1 MKQLML
7 GHRGQ
12 TSRLDGPVR
21 TPVGWTVRPCATAQR
36 PAVRHSRAIADPT
49 LPSDRRTPAMSDR
62 TGKTD
67 GRSRD
72 HASAVHIPK
81 ATGPSILLCLLAAC
95 IQIPAPQHP
104 APKAGPGIAV
114 SSGTVS
120 VDASKVPVVTG
131 TCRAGD
137 VVSRSGSGW
146 GCEPPTPGPKGD
158 TGETG
163 PQGPAGGSVASE
175 PVSEG
180 DSHCP
185 FGGTKLTAGGA
196 DTYVCNGAPGQK
208 GAQGSQGPQG
218 NPGDQGP
225 PGASVVATPLD
236 AGDSHC
242 AYGGS
247 QFVTGQ
253 VTTYACNG
261 APGPQGDA
269 GTPCDASAIADMQNT
284 LTTLQGT
291 AAALQTTIASQETR
305 LATLEANLCPPGWS
319 ATTVSEPNFKG
330 PICTKQVSGSTDEMV
345 KVGDYWIDRFEM
357 STCGSGSMGDASG
370 NGYGTTAVG
379 CSVSGV
385 MPTTSITWFQAAQM
399 CANAGKTL
407 CTNQEWQIAVSG
419 TPDPGASDGS
429 GGACNT
435 QSNGPRNTGLGTN
448 CRSTFGAEDMIG
460 NLWEW
465 TSDWHQAGVLWMTSD
480 GQSATPWPSGYGSD
494 ATWNINGRTSSNPAP
509 YTDGLPAAGVRGGS
523 CACGSMAGAFSVLWR
538 DAPSGKMWDRG
549 ARCCIGG
556 E

>member
-1 MKQLML
+1 MTRLML

-95 IQIPAPQHP
+95 IQIPAAQHP
-104 APKAGPGIAV
+104 APKAGVGVAV
-114 SSGTVS
+114 ESSSGTVS
-120 VDASKVPVVTG
+120 VDASKVPMVTG
-131 TCRAGD
+131 ACPDGD
-137 VVSRSGSGW
+137 VVARSGSGW
-146 GCEPPTPGPKGD
+146 ACEPADSGPKGES
-158 TGETG
+158 GVAG
-163 PQGPAGGSVASE
+163 SQGPAGASVVADTLGA
-175 PVSEG
+175 G

-185 FGGTKLTAGGA
+185 
-196 DTYVCNGAPGQK
+196 N
-208 GAQGSQGPQG
+208 
-218 NPGDQGP
+218 
-225 PGASVVATPLD
+225 
-236 AGDSHC
+236 
-242 AYGGS
+242 GGS
-247 QFVTGQ
+247 ELTVGG
-253 VTTYACNG
+253 VSTYACNG
-261 APGPQGDA
+261 APGQPGAKGGQGQQGNPGDTGPQGTPVVATSLDA
-269 GTPCDASAIADMQNT
+269 GDGHCPNGGTEFVEGSEVVYACSGATGAQGTPGTSCDATAVATLQNS
-284 LTTLQGT
+284 LTTLQGDIQT
-291 AAALQTTIASQETR
+291 LQDTVKGNEIQLS
-305 LATLEANLCPPGWS
+305 TLEANLCPPGWS
-319 ATTVSEPNFKG
+319 VATETGFAGTLCEKTVAG
-330 PICTKQVSGSTDEMV
+330 ATDEMV

-385 MPTTSITWFQAAQM
+385 APQANITWFQAAQM
-399 CANAGKTL
+399 CANAGKKL
-407 CTNQEWQIAVSG
+407 CTNQEWQIAASG
-419 TPDPGASDGS
+419 TPDPGASDGT

-435 QSNGPRNTGLGTN
+435 PSSGPRKTGLGTA

-460 NLWEW
+460 NLWER
-465 TSDWHQAGVLWMTSD
+465 TSEWHQAGVTWMTSD

-494 ATWNINGRTSSNPAP
+494 ATWNINGRAEPGTGGFTN
-509 YTDGLPAAGVRGGS
+509 GLPASVLRGGDWETS
-523 CACGSMAGAFSVLWR
+523 TNAGAFSTSWR
-538 DAPSGKMWDRG
+538 NGPSDSGASIG

-556 E
+556 